1 MIGRAVRAMP
11 PGERPQLADQNG
23 TMREPDTVRP
33 DRSAVQRET
42 AA

>member
-1 MIGRAVRAMP
+1 MIGSAMRARP
-11 PGERPQLADQNG
+11 PGERPQQADDSG
-23 TMREPDTVRP
+23 TIREPDTVRP

>member
-1 MIGRAVRAMP
+1 MIGSTMRAMP
-11 PGERPQLADQNG
+11 PGERPQLADDSG
-23 TMREPDTVRP
+23 MMREPDTVRP